1 LSILFRAGRRDHEVV
16 RPRADRPA
24 PSPTVAA
31 TVPLAEVF
39 TPTRPK
45 IGDQRLTGRGA
56 ELQKIL
62 GALLEEHAHVVLY
75 SERGRGK
82 TSLSNSVIAA
92 LRQHEVAVAR
102 YTCDAASTY
111 EDIIRGLLR
120 DLPASM
126 LAVAATSQSAQGCAA
141 ALPDGPLQPY
151 DVVSMPG
158 RLTCPFLVCVID
170 EFDRLR
176 NAVVRTQFA
185 DTIKQISD
193 RGVRMLFMLVGV
205 SDSLEQMLGEHQSI
219 QRNLVALPL
228 SLLSDERVG
237 GLVAHGA
244 AEAGLEIAPP
254 LAARI
259 AALSRGMP
267 YMAQLLALR
276 VAQATALRGSTRAT
290 EADLRC
296 AAERLVDEA
305 EPRVLSLYAVLTHHG
320 ADAAAVDALH
330 VVATAEQDAFGRIQ
344 VHGDAGSVRV
354 GGGLVPAGC
363 WQRMLDAGVVNAG
376 LPDSPLVSVSD
387 RSLINHAL
395 MRGVLAR
402 RPYASPAAIASMPGD
417 AASAAMPDDAAMPAM
432 LHVAATPAH

>member
-1 LSILFRAGRRDHEVV
+1 MSIVFRTGRRDQEAT
-16 RPRADRPA
+16 RPRVHRPA
-24 PSPTVAA
+24 PPAVD

-45 IGDQRLTGRGA
+45 AGERRLAGRGA

-62 GALLEEHAHVVLY
+62 SALLEEHAHVVLY

-126 LAVAATSQSAQGCAA
+126 LAVPAATQPAQGPAQGCSS

-176 NAVVRTQFA
+176 NTVVRTQFA

-219 QRNLVALPL
+219 QRALVALPL
-228 SLLSDERVG
+228 PLLSEERVG
-237 GLVAHGA
+237 ELVADGA

-259 AALSRGMP
+259 ASLSRGMP

-276 VAQATALRGSTRAT
+276 VVQATALRGAKRAT
-290 EADLRC
+290 DADLRC
-296 AAERLVDEA
+296 AADRLVDEA

-344 VHGDAGSVRV
+344 VRHEAEGVRV
-354 GGGLVPAGC
+354 ARGLVPAGC
-363 WQRMLDAGVVNAG
+363 WQRLLDAGVVNAG
-376 LPDSPLVSVSD
+376 LPSSPLVSVSD
-387 RSLINHAL
+387 RSLLNHVL

-402 RPYASPAAIASMPGD
+402 RPPAPPSAGPAPAPG
-417 AASAAMPDDAAMPAM
+417 ATG
-432 LHVAATPAH
+432 AATAHAAATAAH

>member
-1 LSILFRAGRRDHEVV
+1 MSIVFRTGRREHEAT
-16 RPRADRPA
+16 RPRVHRPA
-24 PSPTVAA
+24 SPAPA
-31 TVPLAEVF
+31 SPAIDKVPLAEVF

-45 IGDQRLTGRGA
+45 VGEHRLAGRNA

-62 GALLEEHAHVVLY
+62 SALLEEHAHVVLY

-126 LAVAATSQSAQGCAA
+126 LAAPATAQPAQGPAQGCSA

-158 RLTCPFLVCVID
+158 RLTCPFLVCVVD

-176 NAVVRTQFA
+176 NTVVRTQFA

-219 QRNLVALPL
+219 QRALVALPL
-228 SLLSDERVG
+228 PLLSDERVG
-237 GLVAHGA
+237 ELVADGA
-244 AEAGLEIAPP
+244 AEAGLEITPP
-254 LAARI
+254 LAMRI
-259 AALSRGMP
+259 ASLSRGMP

-276 VAQATALRGSTRAT
+276 VAQATTLRGATRAT

-296 AAERLVDEA
+296 AADRLVDEA

-344 VHGDAGSVRV
+344 VRHDAESVRV

-363 WQRMLDAGVVNAG
+363 WQRILDAGVVNAG
-376 LPDSPLVSVSD
+376 LPSSPLVSVSD
-387 RSLINHAL
+387 RSLLNHVL

-402 RPYASPAAIASMPGD
+402 RSYAPPSAGDTPAPN
-417 AASAAMPDDAAMPAM
+417 AADPAMPHA
-432 LHVAATPAH
+432 AATAAH

>member
-1 LSILFRAGRRDHEVV
+1 MSILFRAGRRDEVA
-16 RPRADRPA
+16 RPRVDRPA
-24 PSPTVAA
+24 SSIVAA
-31 TVPLAEVF
+31 STVPLAEVF

-45 IGDQRLTGRGA
+45 IGEQRLAGRST

-102 YTCDAASTY
+102 YTCDAASSY

-126 LAVAATSQSAQGCAA
+126 LAVPATTAQSAQGSAQGCSA
-141 ALPDGPLQPY
+141 ALPDGALQPF

-158 RLTCPFLVCVID
+158 RLTCPFLVCVVD

-176 NAVVRTQFA
+176 NSVVRTQFA

-228 SLLSDERVG
+228 PLLTDERVG
-237 GLVAHGA
+237 ELVARGG
-244 AEAGLEIAPP
+244 AEAGLEFAPP
-254 LAARI
+254 LAQRI

-276 VAQATALRGSTRAT
+276 VAQATTLRGSTRAT
-290 EADLRC
+290 EADLR
-296 AAERLVDEA
+296 AAADRLVDEA

-320 ADAAAVDALH
+320 ADATAVDALH
-330 VVATAEQDAFGRIQ
+330 VVATAEQDTFGRIQ
-344 VHGDAGSVRV
+344 VRATGDGVKV
-354 GGGLVPAGC
+354 GDGLVPSGC
-363 WQRMLDAGVVNAG
+363 WQRILDAGVLNAG

-387 RSLINHAL
+387 RSLLNHVL

-402 RPYASPAAIASMPGD
+402 RPQTWS
-417 AASAAMPDDAAMPAM
+417 SAAAAAVPNA
-432 LHVAATPAH
+432 VPTPAH